1 MSIIFISLLTCIFT
15 FLGGLFALKYK
26 DKLHLIIGFSAG
38 AILGV
43 AFFDLIPEA
52 IDLAGDSFGTKHIVS
67 LVAFGF
73 LLYMLVDRF
82 VISHHHKNGE
92 YCECEED
99 KEGHD
104 HNNVQS
110 HEHEHVHD
118 NEHAHSHEV
127 MIQNQSQDED
137 QKRRG
142 ILGATSLSVHSFL
155 DGLSIG
161 IAFQVSSAVG
171 IIVAVA
177 VLIHDFSDGLN
188 TVNMILKNNG
198 ERKQALKWL
207 AIDAIAP
214 VLGVVA
220 TLFFTIPKT
229 ALGLILA
236 MFAGFFIYIAS
247 SNMIPESHHAHS
259 TKWTTFMTILGA
271 FVLYVAITLA

>member
-1 MSIIFISLLTCIFT
+1 MSIILIGAFACLFT

-26 DKLHLIIGFSAG
+26 DKLHLIFGFTAG

-52 IDLAGDSFGTKHIVS
+52 IDLAGDTYETKYIVS
-67 LVAFGF
+67 VVCFGF
-73 LLYMLVDRF
+73 LLYMLIDRF
-82 VISHHHKNGE
+82 VISHHHKVGE
-92 YCECEED
+92 YCECED
-99 KEGHD
+99 
-104 HNNVQS
+104 
-110 HEHEHVHD
+110 
-118 NEHAHSHEV
+118 
-127 MIQNQSQDED
+127 DED
-137 QKRRG
+137 SDHEEDHHHEENPHDENHQRRG
-142 ILGATSLSVHSFL
+142 SLGALSLSAHSFL
-155 DGLSIG
+155 DGISIG
-161 IAFQVSSAVG
+161 IAFQVSQAVG
-171 IIVAVA
+171 IVVAVA

-236 MFAGFFIYIAS
+236 MFAGFFIYLAS
-247 SNMIPESHHAHS
+247 SNMVPESHHSHS
-259 TKWTTFMTILGA
+259 TKWTTVMTILGA
-271 FVLYVAITLA
+271 LVMYVAINLAVF

>member
-1 MSIIFISLLTCIFT
+1 MSIIFISILTCVFT
-15 FLGGLFALKYK
+15 LLGGFFALRYK

-52 IDLAGDSFGTKHIVS
+52 IELAGDSFETKYIVS

-82 VISHHHKNGE
+82 VISHNHKAGE
-92 YCECEED
+92 YCECESDED
-99 KEGHD
+99 CECCGDHD
-104 HNNVQS
+104 HDES
-110 HEHEHVHD
+110 DPEPED
-118 NEHAHSHEV
+118 N
-127 MIQNQSQDED
+127 
-137 QKRRG
+137 QKRKG
-142 ILGATSLSVHSFL
+142 ILGATSLSFHSFL

-161 IAFQVSSAVG
+161 IAFQVSHSVG

-177 VLIHDFSDGLN
+177 VLIHDFADGLN

-198 ERKQALKWL
+198 ERKLALKWL
-207 AIDAIAP
+207 AVDSIAP
-214 VLGVVA
+214 VLGVIS

-236 MFAGFFIYIAS
+236 LFAGFFIYIAS
-247 SNMIPESHHAHS
+247 SNMIPESHHSHS
-259 TKWTTFMTILGA
+259 TKWTTIMTIFGA
-271 FVLYVAITLA
+271 IVLYVAITLAGI